1 MANRRVLVM
10 NGNRVLET
18 ASNHGEWNNH
28 LNPAALGALVAAG
41 LEAEQQGAMAE
52 EQALEAS
59 QQYTA
64 TVDMATVAQCY
75 QLGLATA
82 VEAKY
87 EQVGRIEDRLESQI
101 KAQESRLQTMAYN
114 QPGFLSRP
122 GARQAWQAQQMQQ
135 QQVLQKLHA
144 RLEAVREIRASI
156 GVHGPKI
163 EELAQRAF
171 RMREPELAMIW
182 DDIRATERGHETF
195 MRKQEQERRRKQEQ
209 DQGIGMRKGPSL
221 TRTIAG

>member
-10 NGNRVLET
+10 NGKRVLET

-59 QQYTA
+59 QQHAA